1 MTEAQADLVTVP
13 LRSRRL
19 KRVQLV
25 QKIQHAVP
33 ALGLLVGGA
42 ESLSAGAHGFEL
54 VLAVAGIAISGF
66 LGVSIVRGLRAA
78 RRGPTSAHHHDH
90 QGHGV
95 DWTDIWVAGVLFTEA
110 AETWHVRHHI
120 AGPVILTGVVTLGLG
135 LFHGRMAARVE
146 RRRSLRL
153 TGERLVVGGPPW
165 KRLNARWGDI
175 THINMT
181 EHEAVI
187 HTHKGRRRRID
198 FLDLENAADVR
209 AALEQAQQRLIPQEQ
224 Q

>member
-1 MTEAQADLVTVP
+1 VIPGADVAPVTVP

-25 QKIQHAVP
+25 QKVQHAVP

-42 ESLSAGAHGFEL
+42 ESLRVGAHGFEL
-54 VLAVAGIAISGF
+54 VLAVAGIGISGL
-66 LGVSIVRGLRAA
+66 LGASIIRSLRAA
-78 RRGPTSAHHHDH
+78 RGGHTSASHH
-90 QGHGV
+90 GHGI

-120 AGPVILTGVVTLGLG
+120 ARPVILSGVVTLVIGL
-135 LFHGRMAARVE
+135 LHGRLAARVE

-153 TGERLVVGGPPW
+153 TDDHLIVGGKPFR
-165 KRLNARWGDI
+165 KFTARWDEI
-175 THINMT
+175 KHIDMT

-187 HTHKGRRRRID
+187 HTHQGRRRRLN

-209 AALEQAQQRLIPQEQ
+209 AALEKAQQRLIPEEQ